1 MELQLTIERP
11 DGTVSQFRFT
21 EEPVTIGSATAN
33 HIVLQDAALAPHQL
47 IIFRERGDWVIRNL
61 ADGPEIY
68 CGEKQVGKGDTRP
81 LGQEAQVRM
90 GAYQM
95 QWCANAA
102 PVGAQSE
109 LARPSAEE
117 PPEESLPT
125 AEEPEADLA
134 AAAEVSP
141 VGAMDTP
148 ASRPPEFM
156 ATLGSALPD
165 AGADESSGAEEVLAA
180 LGSSPL
186 APPEPSEEMA
196 SESEA
201 APLPAE
207 DEMPAEE
214 VTEESSSHLGAP
226 RSIDA
231 ELPAALGDPPADL
244 GEPEPELA
252 PEPVLAQEPMLAQEP
267 EPLPDVL
274 PNPYSQ
280 SAEEPSSEP
289 EPSMVDLDL
298 PVHAPEPG
306 PADLRSPDE
315 VDLAALEQAIESA
328 QPAVATAPEV
338 AHDPVID
345 GPHIPGVIDE
355 DVQQEVV
362 VSAAPRITVH
372 GLRRMVQFKTS
383 QLLVSITGSAPAGE
397 SGMTSW
403 GGGRSE
409 FVRVVPSYPGSVVTP
424 TSARLDLSR
433 GAKGVKFWITPVSV
447 GRHKD
452 ACLNVLRKGSKPARL
467 KMPCRVVS
475 RYSIAWFAFLTLAL
489 ALAVFTF
496 LAEAQAWPVADSLV
510 TLVPPQVAPMLARAF
525 EFAGFLNC
533 CLGLAGLFLLLAL
546 FARVRRR
553 PRSVTITAGFSR
565 S

>member
-68 CGEKQVGKGDTRP
+68 CGEKPVGKGDTRP
-81 LGQEAQVRM
+81 LGHEAHVRM
-90 GAYQM
+90 GTYHL
-95 QWCANAA
+95 QWCADAA

-117 PPEESLPT
+117 SLPT
-125 AEEPEADLA
+125 EEEAQADLA
-134 AAAEVSP
+134 AAAEVAP

-165 AGADESSGAEEVLAA
+165 AEEADESSGAEEVLAA

-186 APPEPSEEMA
+186 APPEPSEPSEEMA
-196 SESEA
+196 SEVGSDSEA
-201 APLPAE
+201 APPPAQ
-207 DEMPAEE
+207 DESPAEE
-214 VTEESSSHLGAP
+214 EAEESSFLLGDA

-231 ELPAALGDPPADL
+231 ELPAALGDPPANL
-244 GEPEPELA
+244 GDPEPALV
-252 PEPVLAQEPMLAQEP
+252 PEP

-280 SAEEPSSEP
+280 SAEEEEAPSEP
-289 EPSMVDLDL
+289 QPNMVDLDM
-298 PVHAPEPG
+298 PMQTPELV
-306 PADLRSPDE
+306 PADVRSPDE
-315 VDLAALEQAIESA
+315 VDLAGLEQAIESA
-328 QPAVATAPEV
+328 QPAVATATGA
-338 AHDPVID
+338 AHDPVIEE
-345 GPHIPGVIDE
+345 PHTPGVIDE
-355 DVQQEVV
+355 DVQQEIVT
-362 VSAAPRITVH
+362 SAAPRITVH
-372 GLRRMVQFKTS
+372 GLRRMVQFKTC
-383 QLLVSITGSAPAGE
+383 QLLVSITGSASDITP
-397 SGMTSW
+397 W
-403 GGGRSE
+403 DGGRRSE

-424 TSARLDLSR
+424 TSARLDLSQ

-475 RYSIAWFAFLTLAL
+475 RRPTAWFAFLAL
-489 ALAVFTF
+489 AMALFTF
-496 LAEAQAWPVADSLV
+496 LAEAQAWSVTDSIV
-510 TLVPPQVAPMLARAF
+510 TLVPPQASPMVAEAF

-533 CLGLAGLFLLLAL
+533 GLGLAGLFLLLAL
-546 FARVRRR
+546 VSHVRRR
-553 PRSVTITAGFSR
+553 TRSVTITAGFSR